1 LKRSTLTLLVLASA
15 FYLFLLTVFRNIIPE
30 SVTPSL
36 PLLALPLVLLTLILT
51 LDLRHRSTAPIERKV
66 LEDPRTLRARDV
78 QSLTR
83 QVQVAG
89 NASPAYF
96 ETILRNRLR
105 DLLAER
111 VSLETGM
118 EKDSVKKIL
127 ADSKLGPRL
136 LKDQRTYELLYYP
149 LPRSPNSRL
158 QMLRE
163 IINGIEGWKA

>member
-1 LKRSTLTLLVLASA
+1 MKRGTITLLVLASA

-30 SVTPSL
+30 SVSPSL
-36 PLLALPLVLLTLILT
+36 PLLGIPLIVLALILT
-51 LDLRHRSTAPIERKV
+51 LDLRHRSTAPIETKAR
-66 LEDPRTLRARDV
+66 EGSRTLRARDV

-83 QVQVAG
+83 QVEVAG

-96 ETILRNRLR
+96 ETILQSRLR
-105 DLLAER
+105 DLLAEK

-127 ADSKLGPRL
+127 ADDKLGPRL
-136 LKDQRTYELLYYP
+136 VKDPRTYDLLYYP
-149 LPRSPNSRL
+149 PPQSPDSRL

-163 IINGIEGWKA
+163 IIDRIEGWKA